1 MALTHKLFVSIKA
14 IIVLLF
20 TLYSSDNNYL
30 LYLNNPE
37 TVKTS
42 GILHQK
48 KYTSNS
54 KVRYF
59 VHYKNGSDKNQK
71 FYMTSDKKIKN
82 LKKSFSSHFRPEYA
96 GATAVKNFFTNPKYY
111 SNLNISSILTPD
123 QTISGIFEGDI
134 EQGTNIVCKI
144 GNDNNKIN
152 SLDVYQLDYELNKN
166 IEISLNKKQSFKVGE
181 IIDGKVDG
189 QYGSNINI
197 QVNPKET
204 GILKLSF
211 SPRGGDGILVFMHR
225 GIIHT
230 TKLVSV
236 KKTYDVLAVFVQ
248 KDKPETFTIIPLG
261 GLNYPLRLDFEL
273 KNYFTD
279 KMA

>member
-20 TLYSSDNNYL
+20 SLYSSDNNYL

-71 FYMTSDKKIKN
+71 FYMRSDKKIKN
-82 LKKSFSSHFRPEYA
+82 LKKSFSSNQRPEYA
-96 GATAVKNFFTNPKYY
+96 GAQAVKNFFTNPRLY
-111 SNLNISSILTPD
+111 SSLNIYSTLEPD
-123 QTISGIFEGDI
+123 ETISGIFEGEI
-134 EQGTNIVCKI
+134 EQGTNVICKI

-152 SLDVYQLDYELNKN
+152 SLDVYQLDYNINKN
-166 IEISLNKKQSFKVGE
+166 FILDSNKKISFRMGE

-189 QYGSNINI
+189 QYGSDINVLI
-197 QVNPKET
+197 NPKQN
-204 GILKLSF
+204 GMLKLSF

-225 GIIHT
+225 GIIHS
-230 TKLVSV
+230 TKLLSA
-236 KKTYDVLAVFVQ
+236 KKTYDVFSVYVE
-248 KDKPETFTIIPLG
+248 KDKPETFTFIPLG
-261 GLNYPLRLDFEL
+261 GLNYPLRIDFEL

-279 KMA
+279 YMA

>member
-14 IIVLLF
+14 VVVLLLS
-20 TLYSSDNNYL
+20 LYFSDNNYL

-59 VHYKNGSDKNQK
+59 VHYKNGTDKNQK
-71 FYMTSDKKIKN
+71 FYLTSDKKIKN
-82 LKKSFSSHFRPEYA
+82 LKKSFSSNQRPEYA
-96 GATAVKNFFTNPKYY
+96 GAEAVKNFFTNPKFYTV
-111 SNLNISSILTPD
+111 LNIYSILEPEE
-123 QTISGIFEGDI
+123 TISGIFEGEI
-134 EQGTNIVCKI
+134 EKGTNVVCKI
-144 GNDNNKIN
+144 GNENKKIN
-152 SLDVYQLDYELNKN
+152 SLDIYQLDYDINKTVSL
-166 IEISLNKKQSFKVGE
+166 SLNQKNSFNIGE

-189 QYGSNINI
+189 QYGSNINVQI
-197 QVNPKET
+197 NPQEN

-225 GIIHT
+225 GIIHK
-230 TKLVSV
+230 TKLLPA
-236 KKTYDVLAVFVQ
+236 KKTYSVLSVYVE
-248 KDKPETFTIIPLG
+248 KNKVETFTFIPLG
-261 GLNYPLRLDFEL
+261 GLNYPIRLDFQL
-273 KNYFTD
+273 SNYFTEN
-279 KMA
+279 MA

>member
-14 IIVLLF
+14 VIVLLF

-71 FYMTSDKKIKN
+71 FFMKSDKKIKN
-82 LKKSFSSHFRPEYA
+82 LKKSFSSNQRPEYA
-96 GATAVKNFFTNPKYY
+96 GAQAVKNFFTNPSYY
-111 SNLNISSILTPD
+111 SALNICSTLEPD
-123 QTISGIFEGDI
+123 ETISGIFEGQI
-134 EQGTNIVCKI
+134 EKDTSIVCKI
-144 GNDNNKIN
+144 GNENNKIN
-152 SLDVYQLDYELNKN
+152 SLDVYQLDYNINKSFILNLNEK
-166 IEISLNKKQSFKVGE
+166 ISFRIGE

-189 QYGSNINI
+189 QYGSDINVQI
-197 QVNPKET
+197 NPKQS

-225 GIIHT
+225 GIIHS
-230 TKLVSV
+230 TKLLSA
-236 KKTYDVLAVFVQ
+236 KKTYDVFSVYVE
-248 KDKPETFTIIPLG
+248 KDKSETFTFIPLG

-273 KNYFTD
+273 KNYFND

>member
-20 TLYSSDNNYL
+20 SLYSSDNNYL

-71 FYMTSDKKIKN
+71 FYMRSDKKIKN
-82 LKKSFSSHFRPEYA
+82 LKKSFSSNQRPEYA
-96 GATAVKNFFTNPKYY
+96 GAQAVKNFFTNPRLY
-111 SNLNISSILTPD
+111 SALNIYSTLEPD
-123 QTISGIFEGDI
+123 ETISGIFEGEI
-134 EQGTNIVCKI
+134 EQGTNVICKI

-152 SLDVYQLDYELNKN
+152 SLDVYQLDYNINKN
-166 IEISLNKKQSFKVGE
+166 FTLDLNKKISFRMGE

-189 QYGSNINI
+189 QYGSDINVLI
-197 QVNPKET
+197 NPKQN
-204 GILKLSF
+204 GMLKLSF

-225 GIIHT
+225 GIIHS
-230 TKLVSV
+230 TKLLSA
-236 KKTYDVLAVFVQ
+236 KKTYDVFSVYVE
-248 KDKPETFTIIPLG
+248 KDKPETFTFIPLG

-279 KMA
+279 NMA

>member
-14 IIVLLF
+14 IVALLF
-20 TLYSSDNNYL
+20 SLYSADNNYL

-71 FYMTSDKKIKN
+71 FFMKSDKKIKN
-82 LKKSFSSHFRPEYA
+82 LKKSFSSNQRPEYA
-96 GATAVKNFFTNPKYY
+96 GAQAVKNFFTNASYY
-111 SNLNISSILTPD
+111 SALNIYSTLEPD
-123 QTISGIFEGDI
+123 ETISGIFEGEI
-134 EQGTNIVCKI
+134 EKDTNIVCKI
-144 GNDNNKIN
+144 GNENNKIN
-152 SLDVYQLDYELNKN
+152 SLDVYQLDYNINKN
-166 IEISLNKKQSFKVGE
+166 FILSLNQKISFRIGE

-189 QYGSNINI
+189 QYGSDINVQI
-197 QVNPKET
+197 NPKQS

-225 GIIHT
+225 GIIHS
-230 TKLVSV
+230 TKLLSA
-236 KKTYDVLAVFVQ
+236 KKTYDVFSVYVE
-248 KDKPETFTIIPLG
+248 KDKSETFTFIPLG

-273 KNYFTD
+273 KNYFND
-279 KMA
+279 KVA

>member
-14 IIVLLF
+14 VIVLLF

-71 FYMTSDKKIKN
+71 FFMKSDKKIKN
-82 LKKSFSSHFRPEYA
+82 LKKSFSSNQRPEYA
-96 GATAVKNFFTNPKYY
+96 GAQAVKNFFTNPSYY
-111 SNLNISSILTPD
+111 SALNICSTLEPD
-123 QTISGIFEGDI
+123 ETISGIFEGQI
-134 EQGTNIVCKI
+134 EKDTSIVCKI
-144 GNDNNKIN
+144 GNENNKIN
-152 SLDVYQLDYELNKN
+152 SLDVYQLDYNINKSFILNLNEK
-166 IEISLNKKQSFKVGE
+166 ISFRIGE

-189 QYGSNINI
+189 QYGSDINVQI
-197 QVNPKET
+197 NPKQS

-225 GIIHT
+225 GIIHS
-230 TKLVSV
+230 TKLLSA
-236 KKTYDVLAVFVQ
+236 KKTYDVFSVYVE
-248 KDKPETFTIIPLG
+248 KDKAETFTFIPLG

-273 KNYFTD
+273 KNYFND

>member
-14 IIVLLF
+14 VIVLLF

-71 FYMTSDKKIKN
+71 FFMKSDKKIKN
-82 LKKSFSSHFRPEYA
+82 LKKSFSSNQRPEYA
-96 GATAVKNFFTNPKYY
+96 GAQAVKNFFTNPSYY
-111 SNLNISSILTPD
+111 SALNICSTLEPD
-123 QTISGIFEGDI
+123 ETISGIFEGQI
-134 EQGTNIVCKI
+134 EKDTSIVCKI
-144 GNDNNKIN
+144 GNENNIIN
-152 SLDVYQLDYELNKN
+152 SLDVYQLDYNINKSFILNLNEK
-166 IEISLNKKQSFKVGE
+166 ISFRIGE

-189 QYGSNINI
+189 QYGSDINVQI
-197 QVNPKET
+197 NPKQS

-225 GIIHT
+225 GIIHS
-230 TKLVSV
+230 TKLLSA
-236 KKTYDVLAVFVQ
+236 KKTYDVFSVYVE
-248 KDKPETFTIIPLG
+248 KDKSETFTFIPLG

-273 KNYFTD
+273 KNYFND